1 MPFAPSILEEDAGEF
16 YSGWSSSDVA
26 GRFMTMT
33 YDVKDS
39 KVEMAPAVAH
49 IDRTAR
55 PQVVRKQDNPKY
67 HALISEYKRIT
78 GLPLVINTSFNMHE
92 EPIVCSPEDAIRS
105 YLAGSVDVLVLG
117 NHIVESRS

>member
-1 MPFAPSILEEDAGEF
+1 
-16 YSGWSSSDVA
+16 
-26 GRFMTMT
+26 MTMT

-78 GLPLVINTSFNMHE
+78 GLPLVINTSFNVRG
-92 EPIVCSPEDAIRS
+92 EPIVCTPEEAYRCFMATNMDILVMERCVLKKEDQPGATQHAIDQ
-105 YLAGSVDVLVLG
+105 YLAQFQLD
-117 NHIVESRS
+117 